1 MHSSYVVKST
11 SLEMAISGWSAR
23 NYAESRANISSLKIL
38 VSDASD
44 KMSGVFGLGSDIFEM
59 MSGGLGFSWW

>member
-1 MHSSYVVKST
+1 M
-11 SLEMAISGWSAR
+11 L
-23 NYAESRANISSLKIL
+23 ANLRYIAACFKLTQTGCGRGVLQILFALASLKIL

-59 MSGGLGFSWW
+59 MSGGLGYSLW